1 MTPEAFIKWK
11 NEYEHPLVIG
21 SVRRKANTLG
31 IEVKTLNDWQQFM
44 QDKEVRNLLV
54 EEVKEDPKRR

>member
-1 MTPEAFIKWK
+1 MKKWK

-31 IEVKTLNDWQQFM
+31 IEVKTVNDWQQFLG
-44 QDKEVRNLLV
+44 DKEVNNLLI
-54 EEVKEDPKRR
+54 EEVKEEGGIAK